1 MAGLAATAA
10 ALFYGEN
17 MFARQP
23 YHTSFLTGRWWV
35 HELLHGNPRRIK
47 DQLGMEKHVFRQLVR
62 KLFTLTNVSNT
73 RHVDLEEQ
81 VAIFLY
87 IIVTNLSN
95 RKVAERFQRSGNT
108 ISKYHYLSLNL
119 LTATDFYLF
128 IRCFNLILNSVT
140 SPAFY
145 NIYIKQPT
153 LTTPLDPYIANN
165 PKFYPFFQDALG
177 AIDGTHICARPP
189 ASARARYRNHKSG
202 LSQNVLAAT
211 TFNMHFCYILS
222 GWEGSASDGGVF
234 HDARVHDFVIPEG
247 KFYLADAGYPL
258 CDVLLVPFRGVRYH
272 LREWESCGLRYVI
285 YQDILPSLCS
295 ALW

>member
-1 MAGLAATAA
+1 MRIAALAATAG
-10 ALFYGEN
+10 ALFYAEN
-17 MFARQP
+17 MLSRQP
-23 YHTSFLTGRWWV
+23 YHTSALTGHMWV
-35 HELLHGNPRRIK
+35 NELLHGNPRRIK
-47 DQLGMEKHVFRQLVR
+47 VQLGMEKHVFRQLVR
-62 KLFTLTNVSNT
+62 KLLTLTNASHT
-73 RHVDLEEQ
+73 RFVDLEEQ

-108 ISKYHYLSLNL
+108 ISKYHSLSLNV

-140 SPAFY
+140 SQAFY

-165 PKFYPFFQDALG
+165 PKFHPFFQDALG
-177 AIDGTHICARPP
+177 AIDGTHICAHPP
-189 ASARARYRNHKSG
+189 ASAQARYRNRKSG

-234 HDARVHDFVIPEG
+234 HDARVHDFQVPEG

-258 CDVLLVPFRGVRYH
+258 CDVLLVPFCGVRYH
-272 LREWESCGLRYVI
+272 LREWESCALWYVI
-285 YQDILPSLCS
+285 
-295 ALW
+295 